1 MTEIERSARLLV
13 IDDDDVTRMLACA
26 ALEEAGF
33 QVAEAA
39 DGEAG
44 LSRFGEFRP
53 DLILLDVLMPGID
66 GFETCRRLRG
76 QGVRVPVI
84 MLTGLEDTASI
95 ELAYDSGAT
104 DFIPKPIN
112 WTLLRHRVRYA
123 LRAADAVD
131 SLLRSERN
139 LSAAQEIARIGSWE
153 WDLSTDRFHRSDNY
167 CALFGEDATS
177 FGKGLSALIERVH
190 PGDRER
196 VCKSLDSVC
205 DGQRYAL
212 EYRIVRADGQVC
224 TTYEMAVPLSDA
236 SGRVVQVQGTLQDI
250 SDRVAAEQR
259 IRQLAYFD
267 DLTGLP
273 NRVHFREALQSALL
287 REQAR
292 GGHCAVVLINVDRFK
307 RINETLGQDA
317 ADRVLQVLA
326 LRLGAGQTGMTDD
339 GVAPDRLDAPRMAR
353 INADNF
359 ALFVEGA
366 SGRAAVEAE
375 VRALLSRA
383 GSAVHMDGQTLNVSF
398 SAGLAFYPKHGDT
411 AETLLKSAEMA
422 LGALRRLGE
431 HDAIQCYTEQ
441 MKVDAISRLSM
452 ESALREAID
461 KDQFVLVYQPKVDA
475 DRGCIVG
482 GEALVRWHHP
492 TEGVIGP
499 VAFIPL
505 LEEMGLIGHLGQWVL
520 NQACDDISRWRSAG
534 VPVVPIAV
542 NLSAIQFGR
551 QDLLDSIRDTL
562 DAHEVGANMI
572 ELEVTESALMRD
584 THATAEVLHGLHG
597 LGLSLAV
604 DDFGTGYSSLAYLK
618 RFAVDTLK
626 IDRSFVQ
633 DCDGGS
639 QDPAIVR
646 AIIAMACSLGMGLVA
661 EGVETEAQARVL
673 QAHGCPV
680 MQGYL
685 FARPMAEV
693 DFRAA
698 LRDGLPGADRFRR
711 AAE

>member
-1 MTEIERSARLLV
+1 MTETERPARLLV

-33 QVAEAA
+33 RVAEAA
-39 DGEAG
+39 GGEAG
-44 LSRFGEFRP
+44 LARFADYHP
-53 DLILLDVLMPGID
+53 DLVLLDVLMPGID
-66 GFETCRRLRG
+66 GFETCRRLRS

-84 MLTGLEDTASI
+84 MLTGLEDSASI
-95 ELAYDSGAT
+95 ERAYDSGAT

-131 SLLRSERN
+131 NLVRSERN
-139 LSAAQEIARIGSWE
+139 LSAAQQIARIGSWE
-153 WDLSTDRFHRSDNY
+153 WDLGTDRFHRSDNY
-167 CALFGEDATS
+167 CALFGEDVAS
-177 FGKGLSALIERVH
+177 FGSGLSALIERVH

-205 DGQRYAL
+205 EGQRYSL
-212 EYRIVRADGQVC
+212 EYRIQRADGQVC
-224 TTYEMAVPLSDA
+224 TALEMAVPLCDPA
-236 SGRVVQVQGTLQDI
+236 GRVVQVQGTLQDI
-250 SDRVAAEQR
+250 TERVSAEQR

-287 REQAR
+287 RENVR

-326 LRLGAGQTGMTDD
+326 LRLGSGQAGAAEEGLP
-339 GVAPDRLDAPRMAR
+339 PDRLDAPRMAR
-353 INADNF
+353 LNADNF
-359 ALFVEGA
+359 GLFIEGA
-366 SGRAAVEAE
+366 SGRAAIEAE
-375 VRALLSRA
+375 IAALLARA
-383 GSAVHMDGQTLNVSF
+383 GSPVHVDGQTLSVSF
-398 SAGLAFYPKHGDT
+398 SAGMAFYPRHGES
-411 AETLLKSAEMA
+411 AEALLKSAEMA
-422 LGALRRLGE
+422 LGALRRRGE

-441 MKVDAISRLSM
+441 MKVDAEARLSM

-461 KDQFVLVYQPKVDA
+461 EDQFALVYQPKVDA

-492 TEGVIGP
+492 SKGLIGP

-505 LEEMGLIGHLGQWVL
+505 LEEMGLIGQLGQWVL
-520 NQACDDISRWRSAG
+520 NQACEDISRWRAAG
-534 VPVVPIAV
+534 LPVVPIAV

-551 QDLLDSIRDTL
+551 QDLLASIHDTL
-562 DAHEVGANMI
+562 SAHEVPAGVI

-584 THATAEVLHGLHG
+584 THATAEVLRGLHG

-633 DCDGGS
+633 DCDGGR

-646 AIIAMACSLGMGLVA
+646 AIIAMARSLGMGLVA

-685 FARPMAEV
+685 FARPMSEP

-698 LRDGLPGADRFRR
+698 LRDGLPGADRFRTHR
-711 AAE
+711 A

>member
-1 MTEIERSARLLV
+1 
-13 IDDDDVTRMLACA
+13 
-26 ALEEAGF
+26 
-33 QVAEAA
+33 
-39 DGEAG
+39 
-44 LSRFGEFRP
+44 
-53 DLILLDVLMPGID
+53 
-66 GFETCRRLRG
+66 
-76 QGVRVPVI
+76 
-84 MLTGLEDTASI
+84 
-95 ELAYDSGAT
+95 
-104 DFIPKPIN
+104 
-112 WTLLRHRVRYA
+112 
-123 LRAADAVD
+123 
-131 SLLRSERN
+131 
-139 LSAAQEIARIGSWE
+139 
-153 WDLSTDRFHRSDNY
+153 
-167 CALFGEDATS
+167 
-177 FGKGLSALIERVH
+177 
-190 PGDRER
+190 
-196 VCKSLDSVC
+196 
-205 DGQRYAL
+205 
-212 EYRIVRADGQVC
+212 
-224 TTYEMAVPLSDA
+224 
-236 SGRVVQVQGTLQDI
+236 
-250 SDRVAAEQR
+250 
-259 IRQLAYFD
+259 
-267 DLTGLP
+267 
-273 NRVHFREALQSALL
+273 
-287 REQAR
+287 
-292 GGHCAVVLINVDRFK
+292 
-307 RINETLGQDA
+307 
-317 ADRVLQVLA
+317 
-326 LRLGAGQTGMTDD
+326 
-339 GVAPDRLDAPRMAR
+339 
-353 INADNF
+353 
-359 ALFVEGA
+359 
-366 SGRAAVEAE
+366 
-375 VRALLSRA
+375 
-383 GSAVHMDGQTLNVSF
+383 MDGQTLNVSF

>member
-1 MTEIERSARLLV
+1 
-13 IDDDDVTRMLACA
+13 
-26 ALEEAGF
+26 
-33 QVAEAA
+33 
-39 DGEAG
+39 
-44 LSRFGEFRP
+44 
-53 DLILLDVLMPGID
+53 
-66 GFETCRRLRG
+66 
-76 QGVRVPVI
+76 
-84 MLTGLEDTASI
+84 
-95 ELAYDSGAT
+95 
-104 DFIPKPIN
+104 
-112 WTLLRHRVRYA
+112 
-123 LRAADAVD
+123 
-131 SLLRSERN
+131 
-139 LSAAQEIARIGSWE
+139 
-153 WDLSTDRFHRSDNY
+153 
-167 CALFGEDATS
+167 
-177 FGKGLSALIERVH
+177 
-190 PGDRER
+190 
-196 VCKSLDSVC
+196 
-205 DGQRYAL
+205 
-212 EYRIVRADGQVC
+212 
-224 TTYEMAVPLSDA
+224 
-236 SGRVVQVQGTLQDI
+236 
-250 SDRVAAEQR
+250 
-259 IRQLAYFD
+259 
-267 DLTGLP
+267 
-273 NRVHFREALQSALL
+273 
-287 REQAR
+287 
-292 GGHCAVVLINVDRFK
+292 
-307 RINETLGQDA
+307 
-317 ADRVLQVLA
+317 VLA
-326 LRLGAGQTGMTDD
+326 LRLGVGHSGTTDD

-422 LGALRRLGE
+422 LGALRRQGE

-441 MKVDAISRLSM
+441 MKVDAMSRLSM

-520 NQACDDISRWRSAG
+520 NQACDDLSRWRAAG

-542 NLSAIQFGR
+542 NLSAVQFGR
-551 QDLLDSIRDTL
+551 QDLLVSIRDTL

-584 THATAEVLHGLHG
+584 TYATAEVLHGLHG

-633 DCDGGS
+633 DCDGGGG
-639 QDPAIVR
+639 DPAIVR
-646 AIIAMACSLGMGLVA
+646 AIIAMARSLGMGLVA

-685 FARPMAEV
+685 FARPMSEI
-693 DFRAA
+693 DFRTA

-711 AAE
+711 AVE